1 MTKQKIINYH
11 LVKGDFIM
19 TKTYRLTGLCC
30 ANCAAKMERL
40 IQKIDTVNDVTLNFM
55 TTKLIVDM
63 DDNNVEE
70 TENKITQVVSKVSR
84 EVVVTRA

>member
-1 MTKQKIINYH
+1 
-11 LVKGDFIM
+11 M

-30 ANCAAKMERL
+30 ANCAARMERA
-40 IQKIDTVNDVTLNFM
+40 IGKIGTVQDVTLNFM

-63 DDNNVEE
+63 DDDAVEQ
-70 TENKITQVVSKVSR
+70 TEEKILAAIAKVSR

>member
-1 MTKQKIINYH
+1 
-11 LVKGDFIM
+11 M

-30 ANCAAKMERL
+30 ANCAARMERL
-40 IQKIDTVNDVTLNFM
+40 IEKIDTVNDVTLNFM

-63 DDNNVEE
+63 DENKVSE
-70 TENKITQVVSKVSR
+70 TEEKIMAAVAKVSK

>member
-1 MTKQKIINYH
+1 
-11 LVKGDFIM
+11 M

-30 ANCAAKMERL
+30 ANCAARMERA
-40 IQKIDTVNDVTLNFM
+40 IEKISTVQDVTLNFM

-63 DDNNVEE
+63 DDNAVEQ
-70 TENKITQVVSKVSR
+70 TEEKIIAAVAKISK

>member
-1 MTKQKIINYH
+1 
-11 LVKGDFIM
+11 M

>member
-1 MTKQKIINYH
+1 
-11 LVKGDFIM
+11 M

-30 ANCAAKMERL
+30 ANCAARMERL
-40 IQKIDTVNDVTLNFM
+40 IEKIDTVNEVTLNFM

-63 DDNNVEE
+63 DENAVSE
-70 TENKITQVVSKVSR
+70 TEEKIIAAVAKISK